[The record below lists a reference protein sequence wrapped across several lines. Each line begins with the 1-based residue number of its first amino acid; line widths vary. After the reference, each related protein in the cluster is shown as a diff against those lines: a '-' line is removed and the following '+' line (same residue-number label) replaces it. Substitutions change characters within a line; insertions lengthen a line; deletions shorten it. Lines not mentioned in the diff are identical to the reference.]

1 MINNEGKYINEKDS
15 VYKKW
20 VSIHKKMKKRF
31 KEENEISELAT
42 ELQTQLNTI
51 ITTIRSTNSNNNDQ
65 SLLPNIIETVRE
77 TLYPGDTK
85 KQNSY
90 KLFAEF
96 LPHATGVE
104 GFDNPFE
111 VEFAAILSTAI
122 NEINQSTN
130 SNISTTP
137 SSFVAAQ
144 SSYKTKK
151 PTYEDL
157 EKLLKKE
164 IEAVDEAIIKK
175 LITTSGIYNMQ
186 KEGNISGG
194 KSDIFI
200 EWKSEWNKYFEKTIS
215 TEIPDYVM
223 KFMKTLYEINNKG
236 IPLSFSLKQY
246 KKPEIS
252 FGDSKFYT
260 SLYLPILSLKINRL
274 NNQMQIDKFIFNT
287 LIYAG
292 EPEKQEAMMGHMYHV
307 RSIYEITGFG
317 QIKNINNQ
325 SVLSSQAY
333 FLCILT
339 EDKKNPAKVIYMND
353 IINDILNTENKK
365 IAITTTKSFNKDTY
379 TTQPAK

>member
-1 MINNEGKYINEKDS
+1 ME
-15 VYKKW
+15 
-20 VSIHKKMKKRF
+20 KRF
-31 KEENEISELAT
+31 KKENKISELAT

-85 KQNSY
+85 KQNDY

-164 IEAVDEAIIKK
+164 IEAADETIIKK

-200 EWKSEWNKYFEKTIS
+200 E
-215 TEIPDYVM
+215 
-223 KFMKTLYEINNKG
+223 
-236 IPLSFSLKQY
+236 
-246 KKPEIS
+246 
-252 FGDSKFYT
+252 
-260 SLYLPILSLKINRL
+260 
-274 NNQMQIDKFIFNT
+274 
-287 LIYAG
+287 
-292 EPEKQEAMMGHMYHV
+292 
-307 RSIYEITGFG
+307 
-317 QIKNINNQ
+317 
-325 SVLSSQAY
+325 
-333 FLCILT
+333 
-339 EDKKNPAKVIYMND
+339 
-353 IINDILNTENKK
+353 
-365 IAITTTKSFNKDTY
+365 
-379 TTQPAK
+379 